1 MIVRVFGLITIV
13 LGLLVATFLFNLDP
27 IAVAL
32 PVSDMA
38 GFAIGVAWVAIMLAS
53 VGLVIVGGRL

>member
-1 MIVRVFGLITIV
+1 MIVRVFGLVTIV

-32 PVSDMA
+32 PVSDA
-38 GFAIGVAWVAIMLAS
+38 HGFAIGVAWVAIMLAS

>member
-13 LGLLVATFLFNLDP
+13 LGLLVATFLFDLEP
-27 IAVAL
+27 VAVAL